1 MCELIYTIMKVKY
14 NRTSTIQQ
22 TGNRFS
28 IDKDVYD
35 LVLMDKISG
44 SVSFKDRPKGKE
56 LIKLI
61 ESGQVDELVVE
72 EFSRLG
78 RNTGDIIRTLEWLE
92 QYEVNVVV
100 RNIGLQSRPNG
111 VKNPIW
117 KMISSVMSSMYE
129 MELENI
135 KERTMTGRLVYV
147 QKGGR
152 LGRPE
157 GTSENE
163 KDFLNKDL
171 TQKII
176 KNLNKGL
183 TIRDISKIVD
193 CSNKTIIK
201 TKKLSIKHGLLNTE
215 DLKWNKISEVV
226 R

>member
-1 MCELIYTIMKVKY
+1 MCTFNVSFRIHQMKVKY
-14 NRTSTIQQ
+14 NRTSTINQ

-28 IDKDVYD
+28 IDKEVYD

-61 ESGQVDELVVE
+61 EDGLIDELVVE

-78 RNTGDIIRTLEWLE
+78 RNTGDVIRTLEWLE

-100 RNIGLQSRPNG
+100 RNVGLQSRPNG

-147 QKGGR
+147 QRGGR

-157 GTSENE
+157 GTNENE
-163 KDFLNKDL
+163 KDFLNKEL

-183 TIRDISKIVD
+183 TIRDIGKIVG

-201 TKKLSIKHGLLNTE
+201 TKKM
-215 DLKWNKISEVV
+215 ISKSST
-226 R
+226 

>member
-1 MCELIYTIMKVKY
+1 MKVKY
-14 NRTSTIQQ
+14 NRVSTLQQ

-28 IDKDVYD
+28 VDTEKYD
-35 LVLMDKISG
+35 LVFFDKVSG
-44 SVSFKDRPKGKE
+44 TIDFKDRPKGKE
-56 LIKLI
+56 LCKLI
-61 ESGQVDELVVE
+61 EEGKVSELYLE
-72 EFSRLG
+72 DLSRIG
-78 RNTGDIIRTLEWLE
+78 RNTGSVISNLQWIDGKG
-92 QYEVNVVV
+92 VNVVV

-117 KMISSVMSSMYE
+117 TMITSVMSSMYE

-147 QKGGR
+147 QKGGK

-157 GTSENE
+157 GTNE
-163 KDFLNKDL
+163 TDKDFLTKEL

-183 TIRDISKIVD
+183 TIRDISKIVG

-201 TKKLSIKHGLLNTE
+201 TKKLMSK
-215 DLKWNKISEVV
+215 SSV
-226 R
+226 